1 MTTRGSRKEPSRQQ
15 RRLQQQQQRASP
27 RRPEGMRSAPES
39 ENAPV
44 PAFSKAFARTIAG
57 KNFTNRKQIT
67 A

>member
-15 RRLQQQQQRASP
+15 RRLQQQQRASP
-27 RRPEGMRSAPES
+27 RPPEGLRSAPES

-44 PAFSKAFARTIAG
+44 PAFSKAFART